1 MTGGASPTAIGI
13 GLGPDSA
20 SYTAPT
26 MPVASLPP
34 FPPDRPLRVLFVC
47 WGNICRSPT
56 AEAVLRR
63 LAEEAGLAGEVEIDS
78 AGTSAEHAGDRPDRR
93 AIAEADRRGL
103 DLRDQRARK
112 VRPDDWDRFDLL
124 LVADG
129 AVERSLLRAAPG
141 GADRAKVHRM
151 TAFGPDADTVDDV
164 PDPYYGGRA
173 GFAAVYEILDRACGG
188 LLDQVAAARAARG

>member
-1 MTGGASPTAIGI
+1 
-13 GLGPDSA
+13 
-20 SYTAPT
+20 
-26 MPVASLPP
+26 MPVAPLSPL
-34 FPPDRPLRVLFVC
+34 PPDRPLRVLFVC

-56 AEAVLRR
+56 AEAVLQR
-63 LAEEAGLAGEVEIDS
+63 LADDAGQGDQVEIDS

-103 DLRDQRARK
+103 DLRGQRARQ
-112 VRPDDWDRFDLL
+112 VGPDDWDRFDLL

-129 AVERSLLRAAPG
+129 AVERALLRAAPG

-151 TAFGPDADTVDDV
+151 TAFGPDAETVPDV
-164 PDPYYGGRA
+164 PDPYYGGPD
-173 GFAAVYEILDRACGG
+173 GFASVYETLDRACGG